1 MLGCPEL
8 VELVTEYVEGA
19 LTPERHHEVH
29 EHLLECADCLRYLG
43 QVALTSQ
50 LLATLPAPELTSEL
64 EAQLARDFRT
74 ASERPGPPRV
84 SAQFSRRDRNRA
96 SAFCRSHLTDDPAG
110 VW

>member
-74 ASERPGPPRV
+74 ASERPGPPRGLGSV
-84 SAQFSRRDRNRA
+84 LPQEPEQGQRLLPVPLD
-96 SAFCRSHLTDDPAG
+96 G
-110 VW
+110 